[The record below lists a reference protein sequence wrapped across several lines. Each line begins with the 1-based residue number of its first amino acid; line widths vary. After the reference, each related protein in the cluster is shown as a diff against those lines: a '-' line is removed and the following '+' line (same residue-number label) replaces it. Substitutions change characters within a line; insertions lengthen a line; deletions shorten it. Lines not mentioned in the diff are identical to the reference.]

1 MENNIENNKFGNP
14 KLIAGAIIIVGVLIA
29 GAILLRGKT
38 PTENK
43 GVEAKNDNAAL
54 TQVGTVNTE
63 DHVLGNADA
72 KVTMVE
78 YADYQCPFCGKFFKE
93 TTEPILNTY
102 VKEGKVKFIYRDF
115 AFLGPESFKSA
126 EAVACA
132 GDQNKYWEFH
142 NFLFTHQNGE
152 NQGAFA
158 DTNLKT
164 FAKQLGLDS
173 ATFDKCLDSGKYT
186 QAVKDSTTKAGT
198 YDVKGTPKSFI
209 IKDGK
214 VVDTV
219 DGAYPLE
226 AVKAKLDA
234 ALK

>member
-1 MENNIENNKFGNP
+1 MENNVDNNKSSNT

-29 GAILLRGKT
+29 GAILLKGKT
-38 PTENK
+38 APVKDDKNNPQPTTE
-43 GVEAKNDNAAL
+43 V
-54 TQVGTVNTE
+54 VTVNE
-63 DHVLGNADA
+63 SDHALGNANA
-72 KVTMVE
+72 KIAMVE
-78 YADYQCPFCGKFFKE
+78 YADYQCPFCGKFYTE
-93 TTEPILNTY
+93 TTEPIINTY
-102 VKEGKVKFIYRDF
+102 VKEGKVKFVYRDF

-186 QAVKDSTTKAGT
+186 QAVKDSTANAAT
-198 YDVKGTPKSFI
+198 YGVKGTPKSFI

-219 DGAYPLE
+219 DGAYPLDM
-226 AVKAKLDA
+226 VKAKLDA